1 MTIVTA
7 HGAVLRVA
15 RPGEV
20 RTYLVDPQFPKR
32 ADAKNAVCLV
42 ALAAGVGAYVRA
54 VADVLEAKVST
65 ETKALVFDSILPLL
79 TTEYA
84 KFWPNKSPE
93 MFEFTRDRDGMTIHM
108 ELHHE
113 VMLKNCVHVSVRMRL
128 DPQAKR
134 AARRA

>member
-1 MTIVTA
+1 MTIATA

-42 ALAAGVGAYVRA
+42 ALATGVGAYVRA
-54 VADVLEAKVST
+54 IADTLETKVSI
-65 ETKALVFDSILPLL
+65 ETKGLVFESILPLL

-84 KFWPNKSPE
+84 KFWPNKLPE
-93 MFEFTRDRDGMTIHM
+93 MFEFTRDRDGMTLHFLS
-108 ELHHE
+108 ESHHE
-113 VMLKNCVHVSVRMRL
+113 VMLTTCTR
-128 DPQAKR
+128 QR
-134 AARRA
+134 ADAS